1 MYIDE
6 NTIKEL
12 ILERDKLINEIKEYE
27 SANPDYNKVNY
38 RYKMMNEEYGGNCYA
53 VANEIFSQN
62 TDICAFIEESSLFS
76 KPLTVGIYRKEKMV
90 DVLHGTVFFAKC
102 GKINIRSLSLKD
114 IDIIYQNLWRYD
126 AKSFSIYL

>member
-1 MYIDE
+1 MKNKKLRYMAIKDGKVTVEETDDFFKTMDDE
-6 NTIKEL
+6 F
-12 ILERDKLINEIKEYE
+12 
-27 SANPDYNKVNY
+27 
-38 RYKMMNEEYGGNCYA
+38 GGNCYA
-53 VANEIFSQN
+53 VAIELFSQN

-90 DVLHGTVFFAKC
+90 DVLHGTVFFAKY

-114 IDIIYQNLWRYD
+114 IDIIYRNLWRYD

>member
-1 MYIDE
+1 MA
-6 NTIKEL
+6 IK
-12 ILERDKLINEIKEYE
+12 DG
-27 SANPDYNKVNY
+27 KVTVEETNDF
-38 RYKMMNEEYGGNCYA
+38 YKMMNEEYGGNCYA

-76 KPLTVGIYRKEKMV
+76 KPLTVGIYRGGKMV

-114 IDIIYQNLWRYD
+114 IDIKICGDMTQSHSVSTYEKRIYTSCKIRLYKQL
-126 AKSFSIYL
+126 

>member
-1 MYIDE
+1 MRRE
-6 NTIKEL
+6 KPEKKKRKRSVWTGSRSKNNTAMVK
-12 ILERDKLINEIKEYE
+12 
-27 SANPDYNKVNY
+27 
-38 RYKMMNEEYGGNCYA
+38 MNEEYGGNCYA
-53 VANEIFSQN
+53 VANEIFSKN

-76 KPLTVGIYRKEKMV
+76 KPLTVGIYRGGKMV

-126 AKSFSIYL
+126 AKSLSIYL

>member
-1 MYIDE
+1 MKNKKLRYMA
-6 NTIKEL
+6 IK
-12 ILERDKLINEIKEYE
+12 DG
-27 SANPDYNKVNY
+27 KVTVEETNDF
-38 RYKMMNEEYGGNCYA
+38 YKMMNEEYGGNCYA
-53 VANEIFSQN
+53 VTNEIFSKN

-76 KPLTVGIYRKEKMV
+76 KPLTVGIYRGGKMV